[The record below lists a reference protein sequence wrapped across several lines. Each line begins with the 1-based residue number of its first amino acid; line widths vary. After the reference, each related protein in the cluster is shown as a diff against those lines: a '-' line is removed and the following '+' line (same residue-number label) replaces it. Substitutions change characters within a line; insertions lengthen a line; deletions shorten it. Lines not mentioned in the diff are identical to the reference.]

1 MSLYSATISQS
12 VRVLVLSALFT
23 GALGCASSGRRD
35 SATHSK
41 RGTGT
46 VASPL
51 AVTVENPK
59 ALAGINS
66 LALFPPVFS
75 TAARDVKIDKNRVA
89 ELVENVAIQELD
101 LKVLGNQ
108 WFAKSGLQSEA
119 LSNSASSGVLT
130 DLQKRSV
137 VKAGADGVLFT
148 ELLEYVDRV
157 GSSVG
162 GEPAAV
168 AFRLSVVHV
177 NEGKVVWQGTYS
189 LRQEALTDNLLKIGD
204 RLGKDGTGA
213 GWSSGNTMLENGLVE
228 ALRDFRGRRE
238 QQFLVGA
245 TK

>member
-1 MSLYSATISQS
+1 MSLYSATISHS
-12 VRVLVLSALFT
+12 LRALVLSALFT
-23 GALGCASSGRRD
+23 GALGCASTGRRD

-51 AVTVENPK
+51 AVTVENPR

-75 TAARDVKIDKNRVA
+75 PAARDVKIDKNSVA
-89 ELVENVAIQELD
+89 ELVESVAVQELD
-101 LKVLGNQ
+101 LKVLGNE
-108 WFAKSGLQSEA
+108 WFARSGLQSDS
-119 LSNSASSGVLT
+119 LSASSGALT

-137 VKAGADGVLFT
+137 GKAGADGVLLT

-168 AFRLSVVHV
+168 AFRLSVVSV
-177 NEGKVVWQGTYS
+177 AEGKLVWQGTYS

-213 GWSSGNTMLENGLVE
+213 GWSSGNTMLQNGLIE
-228 ALRDFRGRRE
+228 ALRDFRSRRE
-238 QQFLVGA
+238 QQFLVGSS
-245 TK
+245 K